1 LRSLRFWGFQFGI
14 TRAVKYLI
22 IINSVV
28 FLLNFLF
35 GRDLFLIF
43 GLVPGLFWRGFIW
56 QPVTYMFL
64 HGGLFHLLI
73 NMLVLWMFGTSL
85 ESAWGT
91 RRFITFYFICGVS
104 AGLLNV
110 IVTPGSPIPTVGA
123 SGAIY
128 GLLMAFG
135 ILFPN
140 QLIYFWG
147 IIPIKAKYFVIGIG
161 AIEFF
166 AAMGT
171 SQSGVAH
178 VVHLGGMLF
187 GLLYLKWGNLTR
199 SLSDHRAASMR
210 QKHIRVVSDQTR
222 EREIIQKKAD
232 ELLDK
237 INRYGIDSLT
247 ESERRLMEDLARKMK
262 DMDRKK

>member
-1 LRSLRFWGFQFGI
+1 MRYWGFQFGI
-14 TRAVKYLI
+14 TGAVKYLI
-22 IINSVV
+22 LANVAI
-28 FLLNFLF
+28 FLLNFVF
-35 GRDLFLIF
+35 GRDLFMFF
-43 GLVPGLFWRGFIW
+43 GLVPALFWRGFLW

-64 HGGLFHLLI
+64 HGGFFHLLI

-91 RRFITFYFICGVS
+91 KRFLTFYLICGVS
-104 AGLLNV
+104 AALLNV
-110 IVTPGSPIPTVGA
+110 IVMPRSPIPTVGA

-147 IIPIKAKYFVIGIG
+147 IIPVKAKYFVIGIG
-161 AIEFF
+161 AIEFL
-166 AAMGT
+166 AAM
-171 SQSGVAH
+171 SSSRSGVAH

-187 GLLYLKWGNLTR
+187 GLLYLKWNDISR
-199 SLSDHRAASMR
+199 SLTNRSAETR
-210 QKHIRVVSDQTR
+210 QKRYIHVVADRNR
-222 EREIIQKKAD
+222 EREDIQKKAD

-237 INRYGIDSLT
+237 INRSGIDSLT
-247 ESERRLMEDLARKMK
+247 ESERRLLEELARKMK
-262 DMDRKK
+262 DMDRKT